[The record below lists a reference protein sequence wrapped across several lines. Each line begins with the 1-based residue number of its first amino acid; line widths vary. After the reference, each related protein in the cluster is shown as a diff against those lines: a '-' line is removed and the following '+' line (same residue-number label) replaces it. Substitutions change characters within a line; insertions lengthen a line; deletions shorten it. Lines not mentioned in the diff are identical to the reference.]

1 MLIHLQIKRSICYIH
16 SLSCWVHSP
25 SFCQKLH
32 YVNDLSLFYPIL
44 LPQICLLSHGRD
56 IPLLCNAVMCMLQAL
71 LNPSTLGFNLKP
83 QPTNEA
89 FVNSA
94 RRIASSTLDSYLGR
108 HHEHPATLPVYFS
121 VIVSPPPFSRFW
133 SLVTLFVCVSVT
145 IPIVPNGWLCCYQ
158 LRLRLR
164 GFYLR

>member
-1 MLIHLQIKRSICYIH
+1 MLYPFPFLAKYTF
-16 SLSCWVHSP
+16 LLL
-25 SFCQKLH
+25 FQKSN
-32 YVNDLSLFYPIL
+32 YVNDLFLSKLYVRDTSLFYPIL
-44 LPQICLLSHGRD
+44 FRQICLLSHGKD
-56 IPLLCNAVMCMLQAL
+56 TPPLYNVVLCLLQVL

-145 IPIVPNGWLCCYQ
+145 IPIVPNG
-158 LRLRLR
+158 
-164 GFYLR
+164 

>member
-1 MLIHLQIKRSICYIH
+1 
-16 SLSCWVHSP
+16 
-25 SFCQKLH
+25 
-32 YVNDLSLFYPIL
+32 
-44 LPQICLLSHGRD
+44 
-56 IPLLCNAVMCMLQAL
+56 MCMLQAL

-145 IPIVPNGWLCCYQ
+145 IPIVPNG
-158 LRLRLR
+158 
-164 GFYLR
+164 